1 MLEVHVLAFA
11 EEHERDQGFLVAIA
25 PMSAKPT
32 QRNAMTMA
40 AFCPPSS
47 RLPNGRARKLAAKV
61 TKASSVASIGSDL
74 ATSVKK
80 MSPK

>member
-1 MLEVHVLAFA
+1 MPKF
-11 EEHERDQGFLVAIA
+11 
-25 PMSAKPT
+25 
-32 QRNAMTMA
+32 MTRA
-40 AFCPPSS
+40 SFCPPSS

-61 TKASSVASIGSDL
+61 TKASSVASTGSDL

>member
-11 EEHERDQGFLVAIA
+11 EEHERDQGDYGHRAQV
-25 PMSAKPT
+25 PAK
-32 QRNAMTMA
+32 RLDAKFMTRA
-40 AFCPPSS
+40 SFCPPSS
-47 RLPNGRARKLAAKV
+47 RLPNGRARKLTAKV
-61 TKASSVASIGSDL
+61 TKASSVASTGSDL